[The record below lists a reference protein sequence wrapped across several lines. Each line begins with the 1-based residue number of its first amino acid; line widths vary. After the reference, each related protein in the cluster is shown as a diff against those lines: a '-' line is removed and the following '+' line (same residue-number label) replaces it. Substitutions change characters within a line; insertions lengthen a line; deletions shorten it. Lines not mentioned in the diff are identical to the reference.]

1 MPRRLLYCIL
11 LCLSVFAAPGRAA
24 PPLDV
29 VTTLAQIAE
38 PLSVIAGPRARVSS
52 LLGPGV
58 DPHLYRLTRSD
69 VARLTRADLV
79 FYNGLHLEAQMEEM
93 LQSLATR
100 KPVVAIAAGVDPA
113 RLRGGAGQA
122 RDPHIWMDPA
132 LWRSALETAVA
143 ALAAVDPEGAEGYR
157 SRARDYFQRLN
168 RLQTY
173 VGEVLASVPA
183 SARVLVTAHDAFGY
197 FGHAFGLEVLAIQ
210 GISTESEA
218 GLRRIEELVETLV
231 RRRIGAVFVE
241 SSVSPRSVRA
251 LVDGAAAR
259 GHTVRIGGELY
270 SDAMGKPGGYTGTY
284 IGMLDHNASTVARGL
299 GGRVPAGGMLGELAD
314 LH

>member
-1 MPRRLLYCIL
+1 MPRLLSCIL
-11 LCLSVFAAPGRAA
+11 LCLSLVAPASRAA
-24 PPLDV
+24 PPLEV

-38 PLSVIAGPRARVSS
+38 PLALIAGPRARVSS

-93 LQSLATR
+93 LQSLASR
-100 KPVVAIAAGVDPA
+100 KPVVAIGAAIDPA
-113 RLRGGAGQA
+113 RLRGDDGPAH
-122 RDPHIWMDPA
+122 DPHVWMDPA
-132 LWRSALETAVA
+132 LWRVALEAAVA
-143 ALAAVDPEGAEGYR
+143 TLIKADPAGADGYR

-168 RLQTY
+168 HLQAY
-173 VGEVLASVPA
+173 VGEVLATVPA
-183 SARVLVTAHDAFGY
+183 GARVLVTAHDAFGY

-218 GLRRIEELVETLV
+218 GLRRIEELVDVLV

-251 LVDGAAAR
+251 LIDGAAAR
-259 GHTVRIGGELY
+259 GHQVRIGGELY
-270 SDAMGKPGGYTGTY
+270 SDAMGSPGDYTGTY

-299 GGRVPAGGMLGELAD
+299 GGRVPAGGMLGRLAD